1 MWAKLGVPPP
11 PLTNTAVALSEG
23 DEETDPPG
31 PEESSPGG
39 RRLDVIEV
47 PNRNSDSDILRDD
60 ESRGGVGL
68 KKIGH
73 LCDDHDSGHVQH
85 GLNRLQCRQKPVTE
99 THRPRI
105 ATPKRGRHGPHA
117 SNVASESVRAFDSEG
132 FAGVASRSYGGKLFS
147 SFREELQLVAAS

>member
-1 MWAKLGVPPP
+1 MSIGDRDEIHHGKPPLLSDMWAKLGVPPP

-47 PNRNSDSDILRDD
+47 PNRSSDSDILRDD

-73 LCDDHDSGHVQH
+73 L
-85 GLNRLQCRQKPVTE
+85 
-99 THRPRI
+99 
-105 ATPKRGRHGPHA
+105 
-117 SNVASESVRAFDSEG
+117 
-132 FAGVASRSYGGKLFS
+132 
-147 SFREELQLVAAS
+147 